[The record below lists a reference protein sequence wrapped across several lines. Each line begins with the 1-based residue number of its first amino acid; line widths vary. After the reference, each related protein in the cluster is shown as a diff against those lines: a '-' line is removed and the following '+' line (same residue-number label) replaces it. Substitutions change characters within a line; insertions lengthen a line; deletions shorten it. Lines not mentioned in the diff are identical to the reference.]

1 MMLGLLG
8 LMAIDD
14 ARPLSLVVPWATGLG
29 PIGVH
34 TVPLRLMSGPPSSLG
49 PHPPAWLPGP
59 ASHRLAALLPTQAT
73 EATAGGHWRKPPA
86 WPGRLPPDGD
96 RESVGGR
103 RAPPPRRRSRIC
115 WWTACSRP
123 IRRRRGRS
131 SYSRC
136 SRSSFSCPS
145 RPWFGPLGLG
155 IDPSFA

>member
-14 ARPLSLVVPWATGLG
+14 TRPLSLVVPSATGLG

-103 RAPPPRRRSRIC
+103 RAPGPFAGGAAVPH
-115 WWTACSRP
+115 
-123 IRRRRGRS
+123 IRGVRVLPFRVLRD
-131 SYSRC
+131 
-136 SRSSFSCPS
+136 P
-145 RPWFGPLGLG
+145 GL
-155 IDPSFA
+155 DFWA